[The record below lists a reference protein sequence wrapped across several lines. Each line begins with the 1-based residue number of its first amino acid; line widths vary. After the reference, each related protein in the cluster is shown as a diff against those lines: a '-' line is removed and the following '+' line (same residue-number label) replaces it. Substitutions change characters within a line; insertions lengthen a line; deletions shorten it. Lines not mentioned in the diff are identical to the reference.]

1 MPQGD
6 EDTCMQQSETQTLP
20 ESTDGPTK
28 EALLSIIYRK
38 GPLPFH
44 KLAMILLE
52 EFPHCCPVF
61 ERTSVS
67 ANQPDWQKMNFIL
80 NDMCRNNMLSMHM
93 AVDSNTNMVC
103 VFSADPLRELMNE
116 SKSSERGS

>member
-1 MPQGD
+1 
-6 EDTCMQQSETQTLP
+6 MQQSETQTLP
-20 ESTDGPTK
+20 ESTDDPTK

-38 GPLPFH
+38 GSLPFH
-44 KLAMILLE
+44 ELAMILLE

-67 ANQPDWQKMNFIL
+67 VAQPDWQKMNSIL
-80 NDMCRNNMLSMHM
+80 NDMCRNNMLSIHM
-93 AVDSNTNMVC
+93 SVDSKMNMVC

-116 SKSSERGS
+116 SKSSERNS